1 MVTCRTRKEVQE
13 GGSDFKHSEMD
24 TKGHGRVAFH
34 LWEVPKAQQRAK
46 QIYEL
51 PLKRPNGWIQA
62 ALKGDYRW
70 ASFYIRV
77 IFYLFIYLFIWLFL
91 LSYEYEE
98 SPIIEMDHEESTI
111 YDIRL

>member
-1 MVTCRTRKEVQE
+1 MRSSRGGRTESGGSEVKIATKKQHSFTVFSWTLSELKKEVQE

-51 PLKRPNGWIQA
+51 PLKRPNG
-62 ALKGDYRW
+62 
-70 ASFYIRV
+70 
-77 IFYLFIYLFIWLFL
+77 
-91 LSYEYEE
+91 
-98 SPIIEMDHEESTI
+98 
-111 YDIRL
+111 